1 MIPDRYYYNHLSQEE
16 KELYTALY
24 KGVTALEK
32 MIYFPK
38 NASPESIRRI
48 FHAVTHDN
56 PHLYYFNQ
64 THMDIGKTPFG
75 SVFLP
80 QYFCNKEQIETYN
93 GRIQDCVNSIVR
105 ELDLLSCSEYEKV
118 KRIHDYMCLNI
129 TYDHEALKTSKV
141 NRLVAAH
148 SIIGVFAKQR
158 AVCEGIAKA
167 TKLLLNTVDVGCIVV
182 SGKAS
187 LNERGEHAWNI
198 VKIDDKAYQLDVTW
212 DVSNTKNG
220 LINYDYFNLTDAT
233 ISADH
238 FEFSGVPV
246 CNATDANYFQKQNLC
261 FDSMR
266 QLENYLLI
274 GIQNGQTDFY
284 FKMSDEGH
292 AMADIVMAARSF
304 AIAEASNGTYV
315 AKVYASYKEAPRTGR
330 IRIEPVS

>member
-38 NASPESIRRI
+38 NASPDSIRRI

-93 GRIQDCVNSIVR
+93 GRIQECVNSLVQK
-105 ELDLLSCSEYEKV
+105 LDLLSCSEYEKV
-118 KRIHDYMCLNI
+118 RRIHDYMCLNV
-129 TYDHEALKTSKV
+129 TYDHEALHTSKI

-187 LNERGEHAWNI
+187 LHERSEHAWNI
-198 VKIDDKAYQLDVTW
+198 VKINGQAYQLDVTW
-212 DVSNTKNG
+212 DVANTKNG
-220 LINYDYFNLTDAT
+220 LINYDYFNLSDVS
-233 ISADH
+233 ISRDH
-238 FEFSGVPV
+238 FEFSDVPV
-246 CNATDANYFQKQNLC
+246 CKSNDANYFHMNGLI
-261 FDSMR
+261 FENMR
-266 QLENYLLI
+266 QLESYLLK
-274 GIQNGQTDFY
+274 GIKNGQTHFY
-284 FKMSDEGH
+284 FQMADEGH
-292 AMADIVMAARSF
+292 KMEDIIMAARSF
-304 AIAEASNGTYV
+304 VIAEASYGTTQ
-315 AKVYASYKEAPRTGR
+315 AKVYASCKEAQRTGR
-330 IRIEPVS
+330 IRLEPVR